1 MKLLHHILTKYPFSS
16 VIIIA
21 TWILCFMN
29 IPESPLSNVKF
40 IDKWTQSLMY
50 LVIGL
55 SISLEY
61 LRATKHARPIFI
73 TVWGWLI
80 PIIMGG
86 VIEVLQTYC
95 TGGRRSGEWL
105 DFYADA
111 LGSTVALLIGILLV
125 KYRARA

>member
-29 IPESPLSNVKF
+29 IPESPLNNVKF
-40 IDKWTQSLMY
+40 IDKWTHSLMY

-61 LRATKHARPIFI
+61 LRTTKHARPIFI

-111 LGSTVALLIGILLV
+111 LGSTIALLIGILLV